1 MIEAIKV
8 SYAIYS
14 NMISLN
20 KKYSRKFIQNYLT
33 NHESI
38 GKVWCFIVTRVFY
51 TQKNSNY

>member
-38 GKVWCFIVTRVFY
+38 GKV
-51 TQKNSNY
+51 